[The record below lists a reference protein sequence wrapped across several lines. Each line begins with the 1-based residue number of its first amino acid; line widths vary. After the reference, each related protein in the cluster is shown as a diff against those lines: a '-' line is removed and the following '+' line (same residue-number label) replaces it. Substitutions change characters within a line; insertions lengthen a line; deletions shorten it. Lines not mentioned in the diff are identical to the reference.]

1 MSGVRI
7 PQGAPYLEVKSI
19 NSINLSD
26 ISLEQLSLIEINL
39 KLSVDERIDQ
49 LQSALNLIEE
59 MRSSLV
65 NSNEN

>member
-1 MSGVRI
+1 M
-7 PQGAPYLEVKSI
+7 
-19 NSINLSD
+19 NSPNESTIK
-26 ISLEQLSLIEINL
+26 LEQLSLIEINL

-59 MRSSLV
+59 MRSSLD